1 LLEVKEMSGKAS
13 RLVCVLFLI
22 IAFMGLFL
30 VSPAQAQNDNN
41 QGNNVSTVP
50 EPMTLALLGLGLAG
64 GLVGIGFP
72 KRK

>member
-1 LLEVKEMSGKAS
+1 MSGKAS
-13 RLVCVLFLI
+13 RLVCVLFLV

-41 QGNNVSTVP
+41 QGNDQVRTVP
-50 EPMTLALLGLGLAG
+50 EPTTLALLGLGLAG
-64 GLVGIGFP
+64 GLAGIGFR

>member
-1 LLEVKEMSGKAS
+1 MFGKAS

-22 IAFMGLFL
+22 IAFLGLFL

-41 QGNNVSTVP
+41 QGNTVSTVP
-50 EPMTLALLGLGLAG
+50 EPATLALLGLVGLAG
-64 GLVGIGFP
+64 GLAGIGFR